1 MEEASNVAMGGPAG
15 QPAPAGLGSY
25 RWLTASMARRWG
37 FLVLFTIVT
46 RLPTLTYPKACDDE
60 QVYVVVAV
68 EMLHGGQPYVSGVER
83 KPPRC
88 SIYIR

>member
-1 MEEASNVAMGGPAG
+1 MSRWARPAG

-46 RLPTLTYPKACDDE
+46 RLPISDLSQGLRRRAGLRRGRGRD
-60 QVYVVVAV
+60 VA
-68 EMLHGGQPYVSGVER
+68 R
-83 KPPRC
+83 RAA
-88 SIYIR
+88 